1 MPWIVVHEWV
11 AGILQGKAPLFHP
24 VPPLLLW
31 SEPEM
36 TAIVKVNVEFIW
48 WAVLCLTVAG
58 IATLSRCDWLQQ
70 HCSCLPFRYI
80 REKSEHITVTAG
92 LQLRRVVHSVA
103 ANIVG
108 AIVGLALLI
117 ASHVFVL
124 ILQRAMCTEVP
135 GAGTKLFIDAS
146 QTCRI
151 GTGLGV
157 IIVLG
162 LAVAGAVL
170 CAAAWAKNIIPSCLP
185 PASANGSALPAFR
198 LDSTRDHRVESKSDD
213 EPEGSSSKLS
223 TLATAGVPDTQ
234 AAPAAPAASNAHGGS
249 GWKQH
254 ARVGVR
260 FIIVEP
266 FKDNRWWWEA
276 VLMLFRLVS
285 TSRVTIAH
293 TVSHQCYTCPWR
305 TG

>member
-1 MPWIVVHEWV
+1 
-11 AGILQGKAPLFHP
+11 
-24 VPPLLLW
+24 
-31 SEPEM
+31 
-36 TAIVKVNVEFIW
+36 
-48 WAVLCLTVAG
+48 VAG

-80 REKSEHITVTAG
+80 REKSEHIAATAG

-151 GTGLGV
+151 GTGLGA

-170 CAAAWAKNIIPSCLP
+170 CAAAWAKNIIPTYQP

-198 LDSTRDHRVESKSDD
+198 LDSESTRDHRVESKSD
-213 EPEGSSSKLS
+213 EPEGSSSKVK
-223 TLATAGVPDTQ
+223 TLATAVPDT
-234 AAPAAPAASNAHGGS
+234 APAAPAASNAHGGS
-249 GWKQH
+249 GWTQH
-254 ARVGVR
+254 VRVGVR

-276 VLMLFRLVS
+276 VLMLFRLV
-285 TSRVTIAH
+285 R
-293 TVSHQCYTCPWR
+293 Q
-305 TG
+305 GL